1 MLSIFQPMP
10 SRILRD
16 LLRSPPDR
24 PGAPHFA
31 LQAKQCYGPVME
43 PGRVPR
49 NLRGQESPP
58 TDARQLRS
66 RRALTG
72 ALLALLGEMPFDQVT
87 IREITARAGTGYATF
102 FRHYPDKEALLGD
115 VASQEIASLL
125 AMVVPLLGSSGSGR
139 TTSALCRH
147 VGENRK
153 LWFALLTGGAAGILR
168 AEFISQARDLVRG
181 VDQPESWLPSDL
193 AVVYGTGSTIDLLAW
208 WLAHDE
214 AWSADEIAAI
224 LDRLI
229 ISPLVDGRPAPL
241 PARS

>member
-1 MLSIFQPMP
+1 MEA
-10 SRILRD
+10 RIVH
-16 LLRSPPDR
+16 RS
-24 PGAPHFA
+24 
-31 LQAKQCYGPVME
+31 LQRQDAV
-43 PGRVPR
+43 
-49 NLRGQESPP
+49 P
-58 TDARQLRS
+58 TDARQVRS

-125 AMVVPLLGSSGSGR
+125 AMVMPLLGSGGSGK

-147 VGENRK
+147 VAEHRK
-153 LWFALLTGGAAGILR
+153 LWCALLTGGAAGILR
-168 AEFISQARDLVRG
+168 AEFIRQARDLVRG
-181 VDQPESWLPSDL
+181 MDQPEGWLPSDL

-208 WLAHDE
+208 WLAHDD
-214 AWSADEIAAI
+214 AYSADQIATI

-229 ISPLVDGRPAPL
+229 IAPLLDGRPL
-241 PARS
+241 PQAASLSASR

>member
-1 MLSIFQPMP
+1 MEA
-10 SRILRD
+10 RIVH
-16 LLRSPPDR
+16 RS
-24 PGAPHFA
+24 
-31 LQAKQCYGPVME
+31 LQRQDAV
-43 PGRVPR
+43 
-49 NLRGQESPP
+49 P
-58 TDARQLRS
+58 TDARQVRS

-125 AMVVPLLGSSGSGR
+125 AMVMPLLGSGGSVK

-147 VGENRK
+147 VAEHRK
-153 LWFALLTGGAAGILR
+153 LWCALLTGGAAGILR
-168 AEFISQARDLVRG
+168 AEFIRQARDLVRG
-181 VDQPESWLPSDL
+181 MDQPEGWLPSDL

-208 WLAHDE
+208 WLAHDD
-214 AWSADEIAAI
+214 AYSADQIAAI

-229 ISPLVDGRPAPL
+229 IAPLLDGRPL
-241 PARS
+241 PQAASLSASR

>member
-1 MLSIFQPMP
+1 MEA
-10 SRILRD
+10 RI
-16 LLRSPPDR
+16 
-24 PGAPHFA
+24 
-31 LQAKQCYGPVME
+31 
-43 PGRVPR
+43 VPR
-49 NLRGQESPP
+49 SLQRQDAVP
-58 TDARQLRS
+58 TDARQVRS

-125 AMVVPLLGSSGSGR
+125 AMVMPLLGSGGSGK

-147 VGENRK
+147 VAEHRK
-153 LWFALLTGGAAGILR
+153 LWCALLTGGAAGILR
-168 AEFISQARDLVRG
+168 AEFIRQARDLVRG
-181 VDQPESWLPSDL
+181 MDQPEGWLPSDL

-208 WLAHDE
+208 WLAHDD
-214 AWSADEIAAI
+214 AYSADQIAAI

-229 ISPLVDGRPAPL
+229 IAPLLDGRPL
-241 PARS
+241 PQAASLSASR